1 MRKIE
6 AEQTHGESS
15 KHWPEV
21 EFAEE
26 LFLQSL
32 MSHKGLKEISE
43 VSHHEF
49 PDKQDSQILLEV
61 GTDDIQ
67 LGLIRQCYIA
77 EN

>member
-1 MRKIE
+1 MGR
-6 AEQTHGESS
+6 AEGTGQKLSS
-15 KHWPEV
+15 QKS
-21 EFAEE
+21 F
-26 LFLQSL
+26 FYSL
-32 MSHKGLKEISE
+32 LCKSLKEISE

-67 LGLIRQCYIA
+67 LGLIRQCCIA